1 MVNIKAFYNVELSK
15 KEDILKA
22 LDENFGLKGSYDE
35 DYISMRGTEESGIE
49 TVRLSF
55 EGEIIKAMVVLEDD
69 SLLDKFNA
77 ILGEPRKVKGRRRR
91 HD

>member
-1 MVNIKAFYNVELSK
+1 MANLKAFYNIEQNK

-22 LDENFGLKGSYDE
+22 LDENFGLKGTLVE

-49 TVRLSF
+49 TVRLSL
-55 EGEIIKAMVVLEDD
+55 EDDVIKVMVVLGDD
-69 SLLDKFNA
+69 ALLEKFNA

-91 HD
+91 PD

>member
-1 MVNIKAFYNVELSK
+1 MSNLKAFYNIEQNK

-22 LDENFGLKGSYDE
+22 LDENFGLKGTLVE

-49 TVRLSF
+49 TVRLSL
-55 EGEIIKAMVVLEDD
+55 EDDVIKVMVVLGDD
-69 SLLDKFNA
+69 ALLEKFNA

-91 HD
+91 PD